1 MEIAGKSV
9 FIFTE
14 GNANF
19 SDKSPGMEI
28 PTSANPPRHTLVYN
42 SPALKLPATFTPQ
55 SITVAPFPNL
65 ETAMLRSSA
74 FSIITSTVF
83 LASKLTLTIV

>member
-1 MEIAGKSV
+1 M
-9 FIFTE
+9 
-14 GNANF
+14 
-19 SDKSPGMEI
+19 

-42 SPALKLPATFTPQ
+42 SPALKLPSTFTPQ
-55 SITVAPFPNL
+55 SITVAPL
-65 ETAMLRSSA
+65 AKVETAMFKSSA